1 MFYSNGFKAFARLAP
16 AATLLPAIVATNAAF
31 AEPNQGAGSGLS
43 YNYAEVRFIDRELD
57 AGPDGDG
64 FLVGGSFE
72 VAPQILVTASFEDL
86 DFGRSGDHSI
96 LRVGGGYVHPLQEK
110 IDVVGY
116 ASLIHVDGDFD
127 DDTGIGL
134 AGGVRALVA
143 PRFEVRATGN
153 YVDVDDSDTFFDI
166 GADYWISEQFSA
178 GLSATIG
185 GDADTITFGGRWF
198 FDN

>member
-1 MFYSNGFKAFARLAP
+1 MFYSKGFKAFARLTP
-16 AATLLPAIVATNAAF
+16 AAALLPAIFGTNAAL
-31 AEPNQGAGSGLS
+31 AQPNQSTGSGLS
-43 YNYAEVRFIDRELD
+43 YNYAEVRFVDRELD

-64 FLVGGSFE
+64 FLVGVSYE
-72 VAPQILVTASFEDL
+72 VAPQILVTASYDDL
-86 DFGRSGDHSI
+86 DYGRHGDASTLSI
-96 LRVGGGYVHPLQEK
+96 GGGYVHPLQDK
-110 IDVVGY
+110 IDVVAY
-116 ASLIHVDGDFD
+116 ASLLHVDGDFD

-143 PRFEVRATGN
+143 PQFEVRATGN

-178 GLSATIG
+178 GLTATIG